1 MLLMLLKKR
10 ENKRNK
16 ANIPLSMQQY
26 GRFQGFHQGQGRQD
40 DQRPQNRTGKMGAHG
55 L

>member
-1 MLLMLLKKR
+1 MLLGFSKNAVK
-10 ENKRNK
+10 K

>member
-1 MLLMLLKKR
+1 MLLGFSKKAV
-10 ENKRNK
+10 KK

>member
-1 MLLMLLKKR
+1 MRKPEELGTK
-10 ENKRNK
+10 K